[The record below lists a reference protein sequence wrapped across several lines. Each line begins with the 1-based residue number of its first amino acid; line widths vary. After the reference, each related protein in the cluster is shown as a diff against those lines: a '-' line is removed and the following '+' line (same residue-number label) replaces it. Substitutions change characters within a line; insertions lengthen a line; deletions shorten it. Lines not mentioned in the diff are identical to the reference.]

1 MNREIKNQSS
11 FQTTNQSVYY
21 APVASTRGDRV
32 EIYRFAFEE
41 QCTAFSRAILNEQNS
56 LQKSVIRYQFVKF
69 IHEHYL
75 EYSGDRQELLRGAAV
90 MISLASDTIFFT
102 ITSARASL
110 NYYTKKLRKLQE
122 EYASVMPRIKAATE
136 LRRKGVVYSTS
147 AGNNLQ
153 REESRRVKSQIDDT
167 REMIRKYQSLLSRYL
182 SICPDHIAEDIARL
196 NSEFEQL
203 R

>member
-1 MNREIKNQSS
+1 
-11 FQTTNQSVYY
+11 
-21 APVASTRGDRV
+21 
-32 EIYRFAFEE
+32 
-41 QCTAFSRAILNEQNS
+41 
-56 LQKSVIRYQFVKF
+56 
-69 IHEHYL
+69 
-75 EYSGDRQELLRGAAV
+75 
-90 MISLASDTIFFT
+90 MISLASDTVFFT

-110 NYYTKKLRKLQE
+110 NYYTKKLRKLQG
-122 EYASVMPRIKAATE
+122 EYASVMPRIKAASE

-182 SICPDHIAEDIARL
+182 SICPDHIAADITRL

>member
-1 MNREIKNQSS
+1 
-11 FQTTNQSVYY
+11 
-21 APVASTRGDRV
+21 
-32 EIYRFAFEE
+32 
-41 QCTAFSRAILNEQNS
+41 
-56 LQKSVIRYQFVKF
+56 
-69 IHEHYL
+69 
-75 EYSGDRQELLRGAAV
+75 
-90 MISLASDTIFFT
+90 
-102 ITSARASL
+102 
-110 NYYTKKLRKLQE
+110 
-122 EYASVMPRIKAATE
+122 MPRIKSADE

-196 NSEFEQL
+196 NSEFEQF